1 MKKNI
6 ILIALSCFIICN
18 SSFGEPLRGDIN
30 IPNIDTE
37 KDKLI
42 HQLLALA
49 LSKTGS
55 KVNYIPQPN
64 QLSAGRLVERV
75 ESNKIDVFWAGMS
88 PEIEETLTP
97 IRIPIFKGLLG
108 HRIFV
113 IRKGEEMRFES
124 IKSLNDL
131 KQFSA
136 GQGRF
141 WGDTEILQNA
151 GLPVT
156 TTVKGANLWPMLDG
170 SRFDY
175 FPLAVHEPWSEID
188 ARPELNLTV
197 DPNVLLIYPF
207 AMYFYV
213 NNANTELRSA
223 IEDGMNKAI
232 DDGSYDKLLF
242 NSSMLKD
249 ALIRAKV
256 SERVVIRI
264 PNSAMHPS
272 TPVDTSK
279 YWFDPTANL
288 FE

>member
-1 MKKNI
+1 MK
-6 ILIALSCFIICN
+6 LIATFVLLITLLSSLPAFSQSIT
-18 SSFGEPLRGDIN
+18 GELN
-30 IPNIDTE
+30 IPNLDTE

-42 HQLLALA
+42 HQLLDLA

-55 KVNYIPQPN
+55 NVEYIAQPN

-75 ESNKIDVFWAGMS
+75 ESNKVDVFWAGMS
-88 PEIEETLTP
+88 PEVEEALAP

-113 IRKGEEMRFES
+113 IRRGDEHRF
-124 IKSLNDL
+124 KSVKTLSDL
-131 KQFSA
+131 QHFSA

-141 WGDTEILQNA
+141 WGDTDILQKA

-170 SRFDY
+170 GRFDY

-188 ARPELNLTV
+188 ARPDLDLTV
-197 DPNVLLIYPF
+197 DSNVLLVYPF

-213 NNANTELRSA
+213 NKNNTELYKAIKTGMNIA
-223 IEDGMNKAI
+223 IE
-232 DDGSYDKLLF
+232 DGSYDKLLF

-249 ALIRAKV
+249 ALVRAKV
-256 SERVVIRI
+256 ADRVVIRI
-264 PNSAMHPS
+264 ANPAMHPD
-272 TPVDTSK
+272 TPVDVTK
-279 YWFDPTANL
+279 YWFDPTAKL
-288 FE
+288 F